1 MVQCPQKII
10 KYFNNQRIY
19 WEYTIFISKA
29 VCNQILNKPYVSSP
43 KIALVFSFIESGI
56 NAVSAN
62 KNLVITG
69 KQY

>member
-1 MVQCPQKII
+1 MVQCQKII

-29 VCNQILNKPYVSSP
+29 VCNQILNKPYVSS